1 MVLDV
6 YIPTY
11 GRATRQTTWSSLP
24 APVRERTKLV
34 VQHRERRAYSTEYP
48 LLVLP
53 PRIQR
58 ISETREWIIRHHAKT
73 GDSPGMVM
81 LDDDLRFDA
90 RRMDN
95 GGKFVV
101 ANAKQI
107 TQLFRNIAAE
117 LRQYAAVGVLARE
130 GGNRVLQSRV
140 FCTRMMRVLAYDTEV
155 LLRERIRHDRLS
167 VAEDFDVT
175 LQLLRRGYPN
185 VVLCDMVQGQGS
197 SMAAGGCS
205 HFRTIDLHNQE
216 IQRLAAL
223 HAPFVRVVQKQT
235 RGAWQGQP
243 RLDVVVSWKKA
254 YESSQA

>member
-1 MVLDV
+1 MLEV

-11 GRATRQTTWSSLP
+11 GRATHQATWASLP
-24 APVRERTKLV
+24 APVRARTKLV
-34 VQHRERRAYSTEYP
+34 VQHRERREYSSEYP

-53 PRIQR
+53 PRVQR
-58 ISETREWIIRHHAKT
+58 IAETREWIVRHHANT
-73 GDSPGMVM
+73 GGAPGMVM

-90 RRMDN
+90 RRMDD

-107 TQLFRNIAAE
+107 TQMFRDIEAE
-117 LRQYAAVGVLARE
+117 LHKYAAVGVLARE
-130 GGNRVLQSRV
+130 GGNRVLQERV
-140 FCTRMMRVLAYDTEV
+140 YCTRMMRVLAYDTEV

-175 LQLLRRGYPN
+175 LQLLRRGYEN
-185 VVLCDMVQGQGS
+185 VVLCNMVQGQGS

-205 HFRTIDLHNQE
+205 HFRTIELHNAE
-216 IQRLAAL
+216 MKRLAEL

-235 RGAWQGQP
+235 KGAWQGQA
-243 RLDVVVSWKKA
+243 RLDVVVAWKKA
-254 YESSQA
+254 YASSQA